1 MTSAERRGEPSGV
14 RGAAGC
20 EFHPELIDK
29 CWFSS
34 ALGSG
39 LWGGQTCRV
48 FPGCLVVRERVV
60 YPLRPPQAV
69 GAAGETSC
77 VHHAVPWW
85 GQQLSEY
92 SDVRW
97 FHHQPLCWRK
107 GDAVRLMGES
117 Q

>member
-60 YPLRPPQAV
+60 YPLRPPKLSRQLGRPPASIMQSHGGV
-69 GAAGETSC
+69 SSC
-77 VHHAVPWW
+77 
-85 GQQLSEY
+85 LST
-92 SDVRW
+92 
-97 FHHQPLCWRK
+97 LT
-107 GDAVRLMGES
+107 
-117 Q
+117 